1 MLFFTEGLFFFRLTQ
16 SENGSGKR
24 NTFYAGGLM
33 LQNDITKDN
42 GFSVVKSSKK
52 SHLNELITNRPFR
65 RKVVQT
71 KERFSCFF

>member
-52 SHLNELITNRPFR
+52 SHLNELITNKPFR